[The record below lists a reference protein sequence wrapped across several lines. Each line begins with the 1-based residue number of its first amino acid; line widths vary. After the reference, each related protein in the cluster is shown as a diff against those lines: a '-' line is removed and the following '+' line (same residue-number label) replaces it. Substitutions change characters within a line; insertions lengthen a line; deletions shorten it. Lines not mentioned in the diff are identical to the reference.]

1 MKNLIMLFLVIAG
14 AAVFVV
20 FWDSPPEIFLR
31 KTDTAP
37 TQELPKANSYMK
49 GTHTRKF
56 DQTGQLAYVLDAEQG
71 RYYKQGDRFE
81 LDNSTVVSSPQSE
94 QPWRIESNRVRSLK
108 AGKEIQ
114 MSGNV
119 YAWQP
124 LVNGQNEFRTS
135 QLTYFPDSNLARTD
149 RRVDFTS
156 PTGTTSGIGM
166 KADFNEQRYQMLGD
180 VRAQQYGQ

>member
-1 MKNLIMLFLVIAG
+1 MKNLIMLFLVLAG

-31 KTDTAP
+31 KAATSP
-37 TQELPKANSYMK
+37 TQELPRANSYMK
-49 GTHTRKF
+49 GTQTRKF
-56 DQTGQLAYVLDAEQG
+56 DQTGQVAYTLDAEQG

-81 LDNSTVVSSPQSE
+81 LDNSTVVSSPQAD
-94 QPWRIESNRVRSLK
+94 QPWRIKSNRVRSLK
-108 AGKEIQ
+108 AGKEIE

-124 LVNGQNEFRTS
+124 VADGKNEFRTS
-135 QLTYFPDSNLARTD
+135 RLTYFPDSNLARTD
-149 RRVDFTS
+149 RRVVFTS

-166 KADFNEQRYQMLGD
+166 KADFTEQRYQMLNE